1 MASSREESF
10 MPQEVQVGTILMSEW
25 PQLFGLETELYSGHW
40 SVAKG
45 LDGFAVD
52 RKIRAAGWNFF
63 FIASE
68 LKVMF
73 LGSPGTKK
81 LQHAVSRILGKV
93 AAQHYNAV
101 EVTGIVTKTFLG
113 LPYAV
118 VSAHPRHVQENCYLD
133 GAEAR
138 RLLTPGQNFTL
149 PSRILRQTSREKG
162 ASLPSSAD

>member
-1 MASSREESF
+1 SCRGLEF
-10 MPQEVQVGTILMSEW
+10 LFYRVGT
-25 PQLFGLETELYSGHW
+25 
-40 SVAKG
+40 KG
-45 LDGFAVD
+45 D
-52 RKIRAAGWNFF
+52 
-63 FIASE
+63 
-68 LKVMF
+68 
-73 LGSPGTKK
+73 
-81 LQHAVSRILGKV
+81 VSRLARDEETPACSESNSRQGGR
-93 AAQHYNAV
+93 ATLYNAV

-162 ASLPSSAD
+162 ASLLSSADRRVF